1 VSRGLDRERQ
11 VCSLLREEG
20 WWAKRG
26 GMGEVDVIAIRPG
39 PVSDGRITST
49 VRFIQVKSTKAGP
62 FHSFGPGRRKALL
75 SDAYEAGAT
84 AELCWWP
91 SRGKPKWIQPWE
103 WPA

>member
-11 VCSLLREEG
+11 VCSLLRDEG

-26 GMGEVDVIAIRPG
+26 GMGEVDVIASKPA
-39 PVSDGRITST
+39 VLSNTALL
-49 VRFIQVKSTKAGP
+49 RFIQVKSTHRGP
-62 FHSFGPGRRKALL
+62 FHSFGPARRQALL
-75 SDAYEAGAT
+75 DDAEAAGAS

-91 SRGKPKWIQPWE
+91 VRKKPVFLLPEE